1 MKRCIN
7 CMETMADELTVCP
20 HCGYDA
26 ETTEERFDQLKPGS
40 LLRERFTVGRPL
52 GRGGFG
58 ITYIAWDNSLQRKVA
73 IKEYLPKGMAL
84 RDQGNTTITYD
95 AETKEAFLR
104 GVEKTIEESR
114 KLAGFTDLESVVN
127 VYDCFKE
134 NGTAYI
140 VMEVLK
146 GENVKEKISREGP
159 ASFEETLRIMTPV
172 LKTLGAVHKA
182 GLIHRDI
189 SPDNIFIC
197 ENGRIKLLDFGSAR
211 VADNSDER
219 SRSIVL
225 KHGYAPKEQYTSKG
239 RQGPYTDIYAVCAT
253 IYKMLTG
260 ITPVDSLERIAD
272 EDELQDISEL
282 VKIPA
287 PAAKAIMKGMSV
299 NAADRIQS
307 AEELLEKLSE
317 KEDKRSSAFY
327 DAEETVTLYVP
338 GTKTTDIPEM
348 PVMASEIKT
357 SSSPLTNSKSK
368 PESIPE
374 KNKKASSKEKTDKPG
389 TVKKIIA
396 TVAAVA
402 LVATGT
408 VLISKVI
415 KNTDGGE
422 DESTTITDTIST
434 SRTTAATSISEL
446 TSKITETV
454 IRSDLSAVSIIS
466 FGSYPQSKVTDSS
479 LINALDSIKKEWIS
493 YDYYIDGS
501 ASDFMKYQDII
512 YKGEKYRA
520 VTFSKYRPYMTTAQ
534 SNTEFSMQDDNGYV
548 PGEVY
553 YFKYKPLRWR
563 VLDSSK
569 RLLICENLI
578 DAQAFNNIVYL
589 SGKEYYSNYSLSSY
603 ANSYIESSI
612 RKWLNKDFYNTAF
625 SSSEKNSI
633 ATASLDNNAYSS
645 QYAIYSGES
654 TRDNVFLLSYNDM
667 KNTSYGFTSS
677 DSKTASRMASG
688 TDYAECQGL
697 YAPNEYHTKSGND
710 TSNWILRTAGKKS
723 DYLCYVRL
731 AGSIYDYNFTINY
744 TNYGIRPAITLKS
757 D

>member
-1 MKRCIN
+1 
-7 CMETMADELTVCP
+7 METMADELTVCP

-95 AETKEAFLR
+95 SETKEAFLR

-317 KEDKRSSAFY
+317 KEDKRVSAYY
-327 DAEETVTLYVP
+327 DEEETVTLYVP
-338 GTKTTDIPEM
+338 KPAPAVIPDE
-348 PVMASEIKT
+348 PVPASEIAAAGGLNKMVSESKAKAAPKQVKSGAPKSSAKKNSPEIIKIAVIAAAGLALVAGGIIALPKVLNKEKKT
-357 SSSPLTNSKSK
+357 DDVSVSASSTTATTIAQSIEKIITESTTALTAEKESETETKKETTAETTTEKTTAKEKAEAVKNDKPVTAYVITLDSSSPVNLRESADIKSKSLARLESGTEIKVYEKSGEWYKVSANNKTGYIRNDYLAFVK
-368 PESIPE
+368 PS
-374 KNKKASSKEKTDKPG
+374 
-389 TVKKIIA
+389 
-396 TVAAVA
+396 
-402 LVATGT
+402 
-408 VLISKVI
+408 
-415 KNTDGGE
+415 
-422 DESTTITDTIST
+422 
-434 SRTTAATSISEL
+434 
-446 TSKITETV
+446 
-454 IRSDLSAVSIIS
+454 SDLSSLSKYGVTVTKSSDGKYTTDRLLYNADYDDLLPAVSDNMRMYSGDI
-466 FGSYPQSKVTDSS
+466 QNLLK
-479 LINALDSIKKEWIS
+479 LINKTRSDNGLKALELTEEMSTMAGIRAEEIAWSGKHSQNRPNLKSYSSIFTDYGYKTGLSGECLSWYYKTYENVLSAWMSNNGNKDNILNEAFDTIGIGVAKEA
-493 YDYYIDGS
+493 DPTRG
-501 ASDFMKYQDII
+501 FI
-512 YKGEKYRA
+512 YVLFLYGK
-520 VTFSKYRPYMTTAQ
+520 Q
-534 SNTEFSMQDDNGYV
+534 SNPVS
-548 PGEVY
+548 P
-553 YFKYKPLRWR
+553 
-563 VLDSSK
+563 
-569 RLLICENLI
+569 
-578 DAQAFNNIVYL
+578 
-589 SGKEYYSNYSLSSY
+589 
-603 ANSYIESSI
+603 
-612 RKWLNKDFYNTAF
+612 
-625 SSSEKNSI
+625 
-633 ATASLDNNAYSS
+633 
-645 QYAIYSGES
+645 
-654 TRDNVFLLSYNDM
+654 
-667 KNTSYGFTSS
+667 
-677 DSKTASRMASG
+677 
-688 TDYAECQGL
+688 
-697 YAPNEYHTKSGND
+697 
-710 TSNWILRTAGKKS
+710 
-723 DYLCYVRL
+723 
-731 AGSIYDYNFTINY
+731 
-744 TNYGIRPAITLKS
+744 
-757 D
+757 